1 MRGADNAMTH
11 LDAQPLWVALGLL
24 GQALFGARFVV
35 QWVHSE
41 SIGKSRFP
49 RVFWQ
54 ISVAAGV
61 LILCYAIHRRDP
73 VFIVGEATTL
83 AIFCRNLQ
91 LINRK
96 PVTDGATPTEQGSSH
111 RGDHS

>member
-1 MRGADNAMTH
+1 MNPFH
-11 LDAQPLWVALGLL
+11 AQLAWLAVGMM

-41 SIGKSRFP
+41 VVGKSRFP

-54 ISVAAGV
+54 ISVIAGA
-61 LILCYAIHRRDP
+61 LILGYAIHRRDP
-73 VFIVGEATTL
+73 VFIFGEAMTL

-91 LINRK
+91 LVSRK
-96 PVTDGATPTEQGSSH
+96 PVVSTASRQGPQA
-111 RGDHS
+111 

>member
-1 MRGADNAMTH
+1 MIRV
-11 LDAQPLWVALGLL
+11 DAQSVWLAVGLL

-35 QWVHSE
+35 QWLHSE
-41 SIGKSRFP
+41 MLNKSRFP

-61 LILCYAIHRRDP
+61 LILSYAIHRRDP
-73 VFIVGEATTL
+73 VFISGEAMTL

-91 LINRK
+91 LVSRR
-96 PVTDGATPTEQGSSH
+96 TPAQARPTHGEAP
-111 RGDHS
+111 